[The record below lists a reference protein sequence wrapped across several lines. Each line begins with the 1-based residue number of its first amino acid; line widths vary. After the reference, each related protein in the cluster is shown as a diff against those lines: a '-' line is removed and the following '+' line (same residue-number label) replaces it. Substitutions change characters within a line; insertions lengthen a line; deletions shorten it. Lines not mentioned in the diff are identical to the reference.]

1 MVGYKFNKQR
11 NLYNSD
17 IEGYIDLGTV
27 KLPMDGDNLAQLITT
42 KVKSALSKV

>member
-17 IEGYIDLGTV
+17 IDLGTV
-27 KLPMDGDNLAQLITT
+27 KLPIDGDNLAQLITT
-42 KVKSALSKV
+42 KVKSAISKV